1 MGLLDRLRGKKPD
14 DEIDDTKDTQ
24 PAPVKKTQ
32 ETPAAKPKQDPL
44 VVSRPQPAKKEAPAP
59 KAAPK
64 PAKETPAPK
73 PAPKAAAPKP
83 AKEAP
88 APRPAP
94 KAAAAPE
101 KKAAAKKE
109 TAPPQPA
116 KKETAPAPR
125 PVSDFV
131 PQHDRKADPPAPE
144 KKVIPQ
150 PERAP
155 PAPEKKIIPQPE
167 RAAAPPVRK
176 EEPPLPE
183 KKHVP
188 KPIPPYTGPV
198 TKPPAAEEGS
208 IDAKT
213 EEVGIIYGN
222 VGTSTFSCRVT
233 AHMEKSEYI
242 MAEHEDCGPV
252 LCQVGSLI
260 RKTDLTVEKTLNME
274 GNKDIQEL
282 ISAQIDVVGYR
293 DDRGLLQIPRTTFR
307 AGKPVFK
314 ANDALIQSVLGLK
327 KKEKTGAYIGLL
339 HGHGVPVYLNI
350 NDLLQRHAC
359 ILAKTGG
366 GKSYMSGDIIEEL
379 MKHHVTCMIIDP
391 HGEYSAMRDTGKP
404 GDKRFGVAVRNY
416 ADHIKE
422 FTISKNAN
430 DLAMPLRFTLKT
442 LEAREILELTR
453 TNDIRSH
460 LPSLRKAIDALRE
473 RQDAY
478 SVRELIDVLSRDEDN
493 KNPVLITELEYLDEI
508 GIFATRGNRVD
519 ELIEEGRTTIIN
531 LKGVP
536 PDIQELIVRRL
547 GTLMFDMRKVGN
559 VPPMMMIIEEA
570 HNYCPQQ
577 GTAISSRTLAT
588 IASEGRKF
596 GLGLMVISQRPA
608 KIDKNVL
615 SQCGTQIILKVTN
628 PNDVKAIASSVE
640 GLTNGMTEDIQT
652 MPIGIAMVV
661 GAGIEAPLLVD
672 VRPRESRHGG
682 AGVKVLS
689 EDD

>member
-1 MGLLDRLRGKKPD
+1 MGLLDKLRGRK
-14 DEIDDTKDTQ
+14 E
-24 PAPVKKTQ
+24 
-32 ETPAAKPKQDPL
+32 EAAKEIPPE
-44 VVSRPQPAKKEAPAP
+44 PAKKPQEERIVR
-59 KAAPK
+59 PK
-64 PAKETPAPK
+64 PDPAITNRPQADRK
-73 PAPKAAAPKP
+73 DPAQPPRRMAEPERRVPPERRAPEPEK
-83 AKEAP
+83 KTNEH
-88 APRPAP
+88 
-94 KAAAAPE
+94 E
-101 KKAAAKKE
+101 KKAA
-109 TAPPQPA
+109 
-116 KKETAPAPR
+116 PR
-125 PVSDFV
+125 P
-131 PQHDRKADPPAPE
+131 
-144 KKVIPQ
+144 IP
-150 PERAP
+150 
-155 PAPEKKIIPQPE
+155 K
-167 RAAAPPVRK
+167 
-176 EEPPLPE
+176 
-183 KKHVP
+183 
-188 KPIPPYTGPV
+188 YTGPV
-198 TKPPAAEEGS
+198 TRPPAATAGS
-208 IDAKT
+208 INDKT
-213 EEVGIIYGN
+213 AEVGIIYGN
-222 VGTSTFSCRVT
+222 VGTSKFSCRVT

-260 RKTDLTVEKTLNME
+260 RKTDLTVEKTLNMD
-274 GNKDIQEL
+274 GNRDIQEI
-282 ISAQIDVVGYR
+282 ISAEIDVVGYR

-307 AGKPVFK
+307 AGKPVYK

-327 KKEKTGAYIGLL
+327 MKEKTGAYIGLL

-379 MKHHVTCMIIDP
+379 MKHNVTCMIIDP
-391 HGEYSAMRDTGKP
+391 HGEYSAMRDIGKP
-404 GDKRFGVAVRNY
+404 GDKRFGVAVRSY

-422 FTISKNAN
+422 FTISKNTSE
-430 DLAMPLRFTLKT
+430 LSIPLRFTLKT

-460 LPSLRKAIDALRE
+460 LPSLRKAIDSLRE

-547 GTLMFDMRKVGN
+547 GTLMFDMRKLGN